1 MAWNGHLETKPTMV
15 RKRPS
20 ESNLCGLAMPVRLPS
35 ISENLDDL
43 GREDNDEYQRE
54 SDAWASVSQALW
66 LAAKGDL
73 LGLKEVAQRHPRVI
87 KEADYDR
94 RTCLHLAA
102 SYGQEKVVQWLLEEG
117 ARVNA
122 QDRWG
127 HTPLHEARRRKDDKI
142 VSMLQEHTKGVQLM
156 QRESVQSLITEGLE
170 HWLISTQDLVFED
183 GESVHSKLGEGS
195 FGVVLLA
202 RWHGVPVAVKKVP
215 HEDWD
220 AEEKVIFRMELSV
233 MSQLAHPNIVQ
244 FLGVCA
250 SIPAIVT
257 EFCGGGTLLHLFAG
271 VREGKRGPL
280 PYAQAYAIAL
290 GIAWGMEYLHN
301 RKPLA
306 LIHRDLKPDNILFT
320 QDKEVKITDF
330 GLSRVIVNR
339 ALDPSEE
346 AANGAYPEGSLHG
359 SDGPGSAGGS
369 VRSSLAAHRIL
380 SLPRGGSPL
389 QLDMTGRTGALLYMA
404 PEVWHSE
411 PYSKAVD
418 VYSFSLI
425 LYELLEARVPFA
437 EMPRGCQEEIASIS
451 DRAAMGDRPA
461 FTDPRWKPDM
471 QQLVSEC
478 WSPCPEERPTFS
490 NIRTRLQRALDKLEP
505 SDHDYVPPRTPPNE
519 NFDFQAFD
527 MRCDCCLV
535 A

>member
-1 MAWNGHLETKPTMV
+1 M

-20 ESNLCGLAMPVRLPS
+20 ESNLGTLAMPVRLPS
-35 ISENLDDL
+35 ISENLDEFQ
-43 GREDNDEYQRE
+43 GGEDGNDP
-54 SDAWASVSQALW
+54 SDEDPRARVSEALW

-73 LGLKEVAQRHPRVI
+73 EGLKQVVQRHPRVI
-87 KEADYDR
+87 KESDYDR

-102 SYGQEKVVQWLLEEG
+102 SYGQAKVVQWLLEEG
-117 ARVNA
+117 ANVNA

-127 HTPLHEARRRKDDKI
+127 HTPLHEARRREDETI
-142 VSMLQEHTKGVQLM
+142 VAMLKEHTKDVQLM
-156 QRESVQSLITEGLE
+156 QRESVQSLITQGLE
-170 HWLISTQDLVFED
+170 HWLISSQDLVFED
-183 GESVHSKLGEGS
+183 GESVQSKLGEGS
-195 FGVVLLA
+195 FGVVLLG

-220 AEEKVIFRMELSV
+220 AEERAIFRMELSV

-257 EFCGGGTLLHLFAG
+257 EYCGGGTLLHLFSG
-271 VREGKRGPL
+271 IREGNRGPL
-280 PYAQAYAIAL
+280 PYGQAYSIAL

-301 RKPLA
+301 RKPMG

-330 GLSRVIVNR
+330 GLSRAIVNR

-346 AANGAYPEGSLHG
+346 ATNGAFLDGSMHG

-369 VRSSLAAHRIL
+369 VRSSIAAHRLL
-380 SLPRGGSPL
+380 SLPGSGTSQ

-404 PEVWHSE
+404 PEVWQSE
-411 PYSKAVD
+411 PYSRAVD

-437 EMPRGCQEEIASIS
+437 EMPRGSREEITAIT
-451 DRAAMGDRPA
+451 DRASMGDRPS
-461 FTDPRWKPDM
+461 FTDPRWKQDM

-478 WSPCPEERPTFS
+478 WSPFPEERPSFS

-527 MRCDCCLV
+527 MGCDCCV
-535 A
+535 IS